1 MCGIIYGM
9 WYRELMDL
17 ESTGVEIINCF
28 ADSSEVDSV
37 AKEAGS
43 LGKDDWLDAHEE
55 YENKRGLTIVQ
66 NHYTFALKLSRGDQ
80 SFLDRLPETTALK
93 KRTQEFINGLSTVFP
108 SLASWEADE
117 LSFHL
122 YDDQEVGLSR
132 HRDNLRFIG
141 LVAIVAIEGECDLV
155 ITHQGEDIHLPVI
168 PGDLCL
174 LRAPG
179 LIETSEEIRPEHSV
193 QNLKTETRL
202 SMMLRANNRPDEAI
216 PGFRFNNWNPGS
228 QVSD

>member
-1 MCGIIYGM
+1 MSG
-9 WYRELMDL
+9 
-17 ESTGVEIINCF
+17 TGVEIIPCF
-28 ADSSEVDSV
+28 ADPSEVAVV
-37 AKEAGS
+37 AKEAGG
-43 LGKDDWLDAHEE
+43 LGKEWLDAHET
-55 YENKRGLTIVQ
+55 YQNKRGLEIVQ
-66 NHYTFALKLSRGDQ
+66 NHFTFALKLSRGDQ
-80 SFLDRLPETTALK
+80 SFLDRLPNTVALK
-93 KRTQEFINGLSTVFP
+93 EKTQDYVNEMSAEFP
-108 SLASWEADE
+108 SLENWEADE

-155 ITHQGEDIHLPVI
+155 ITHKGQDMISPVL

-179 LIETSEEIRPEHSV
+179 LIDTDEEIRPEHSV

-202 SMMLRANNRPDEAI
+202 SMMLRANDRPAEAI
-216 PGFRFNNWNPGS
+216 PGFKFNNWDPG
-228 QVSD
+228 QTSD